1 MPEHVQVMLNQ
12 LTSAGLAPRTV
23 RNVRAVLRD
32 ALNQALKRRRIQ
44 YNVAPLVEIP
54 RAEKPVIAPLTREQS
69 RALLGAVR
77 GEPLEALYRVA
88 LSLGLRRGEV
98 LALRWEDIDF
108 DQKELKITG
117 SVRRCGGV
125 LQRSSP
131 KTQSSIRTL
140 PVPTILLNALR
151 QHRVRQDAAQPQD
164 DWHEHGLV
172 FPSSVGTLMEP
183 GNLHRQF
190 KTVLER
196 AGLPTTIR
204 FHDLR
209 HSCATLLLDQGV
221 PLVIVRDM
229 LGHTQISTTAD
240 IYGHVLPDSQRKAV
254 DGLDVLLGDDE
265 DEDEDDG
272 ADEE

>member
-1 MPEHVQVMLNQ
+1 V
-12 LTSAGLAPRTV
+12 
-23 RNVRAVLRD
+23 
-32 ALNQALKRRRIQ
+32 
-44 YNVAPLVEIP
+44 
-54 RAEKPVIAPLTREQS
+54 
-69 RALLGAVR
+69 
-77 GEPLEALYRVA
+77 
-88 LSLGLRRGEV
+88 
-98 LALRWEDIDF
+98 DF
-108 DQKELKITG
+108 VQKELKITG
-117 SVRRCGGV
+117 SVRRCGGA
-125 LQRSSP
+125 LQRRSP

-140 PVPTILLNALR
+140 PVPTILLNVLR

-164 DWHEHGLV
+164 DWQEHGLV

-190 KTVLER
+190 KTVLKR

-240 IYGHVLPDSQRKAV
+240 IYGHVLPDSQRKAA
-254 DGLDVLLGDDE
+254 DGLDTLLGDDTDGNEAE
-265 DEDEDDG
+265 DEDEG
-272 ADEE
+272 ADGERDERKNDDHITL